1 MTMYRMGMLG
11 DFDRSVFASEFESSL
26 FGGYTFFVVIV
37 MTNVLIAIVSDSYGA
52 RCVFRVSRYASRCLN
67 FGARARR

>member
-52 RCVFRVSRYASRCLN
+52 RFGGVGGVCCSLCVFEL
-67 FGARARR
+67 